1 MAQGKALG
9 KLPPLARKI
18 DAAEAVYAHMT
29 IAGHALQGCRDCGR
43 GYVEFFGEACAD
55 GRLVLFEHLP
65 DGFEVIF
72 LRNAGLIPPQ
82 NHLLNQLPLRTDDYC
97 LALLS
102 LAANCFRNR
111 PASSATRW
119 RTLS

>member
-1 MAQGKALG
+1 MAQGKTLG

-18 DAAEAVYAHMT
+18 DAAEAVHAHMT

-72 LRNAGLIPPQ
+72 LLNAGLIPPQ
-82 NHLLNQLPLRTDDYC
+82 NNLLNSVPLRRECYGWM
-97 LALLS
+97 LPFS
-102 LAANCFRNR
+102 AANCFRMR
-111 PASSATRW
+111 PANSATRCW
-119 RTLS
+119 TFS